1 MVAQVKPTTKNS
13 SAIKVGRNP
22 NNLPAESY
30 AAKGVKSPAAGS
42 YVANTE
48 LSVDPNTLSA
58 KNMTRLTGA
67 PRVSMGDPGANKIK
81 TTGIETRG
89 NGAATKGRKAYGPL
103 A

>member
-13 SAIKVGRNP
+13 PAVKVGKNP

-30 AAKGVKSPAAGS
+30 AKRGVGSGLPAMSKETGGKYINEMDISVGNVSKGNYPA
-42 YVANTE
+42 E
-48 LSVDPNTLSA
+48 
-58 KNMTRLTGA
+58 
-67 PRVSMGDPGANKIK
+67 K
-81 TTGIETRG
+81 TTGVETRG